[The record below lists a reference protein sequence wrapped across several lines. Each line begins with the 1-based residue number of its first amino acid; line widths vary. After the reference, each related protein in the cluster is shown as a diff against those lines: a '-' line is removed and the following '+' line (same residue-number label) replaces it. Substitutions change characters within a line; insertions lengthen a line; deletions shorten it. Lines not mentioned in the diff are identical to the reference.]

1 MNSVHD
7 GNNNAMEKSYSLRP
21 RSTAKKEDPEDHQQT
36 ESCKPRSRRKKN
48 KQKSLPLSK
57 YRRKTANARER
68 YRMREINEAFEAL
81 RRAIPH
87 LTLRCDNP
95 NEKLT
100 KISTL
105 RLAMKY
111 IKALSN
117 VLHEDFDSD
126 AESFLSDWTFTLS
139 DTRESS
145 TPSSINDHPDSCEHF
160 FSSSSSSSSESS
172 PIAASSCGLSTVL
185 TSCDSSRVR
194 TNFSSEYVMPVQYS
208 TDLFPIKVTSLDR
221 YPHTYLPPSP
231 IMDPP
236 PNHTFLSDLPGC
248 DSYILE
254 QLDDLSSNSVDL
266 DKYLIT

>member
-7 GNNNAMEKSYSLRP
+7 SNNNATEKSYSLRP
-21 RSTAKKEDPEDHQQT
+21 RSTARKEDQEEHQQT
-36 ESCKPRSRRKKN
+36 ETWKPRSRRKKT

-87 LTLRCDNP
+87 LTLRFDNP

-126 AESFLSDWTFTLS
+126 AESFLSDWTFSLS

-145 TPSSINDHPDSCEHF
+145 TPSSINDHPDSYEHF
-160 FSSSSSSSSESS
+160 FSSSSSSSESS
-172 PIAASSCGLSTVL
+172 PLAASSCGLSSVMT
-185 TSCDSSRVR
+185 TRSPHDR
-194 TNFSSEYVMPVQYS
+194 TNFSPECLV
-208 TDLFPIKVTSLDR
+208 PIQDSLDTFSSKVNPLDR
-221 YPHTYLPPSP
+221 YNPACLPASP
-231 IMDPP
+231 PLEP
-236 PNHTFLSDLPGC
+236 LPNHSFFLSDLPGC

-254 QLDDLSSNSVDL
+254 QLDDLSTNSMDL
-266 DKYLIT
+266 DEYLIT